1 MSTPADTTEEETAPA
16 NEAAPDTAAEAAP
29 ESAAEG
35 ADAAEPVERRQHE
48 RLSVYLRVRWE
59 GLFGC
64 HEGTVSDISAGG
76 CFILSE
82 SQSTLRELI
91 RLEIELHDGEWV
103 KVWGEVTNQF
113 PGVGFGVRYTEV
125 DDEDEGKFTFS
136 LGQTK
141 SLRAG
146 VGALKRVNALFL
158 GRGGEEVPPAR
169 VDRQD
174 YKAKLMLALHKVN
187 KSLLD
192 LPECRKKAALRL
204 SVQAYADLY
213 RVWAAFSQAPP
224 GNPKEM
230 VEAYKCL
237 KERYAAPAEVLEALR
252 RGDAAAAVVF
262 LRRKASISLAF
273 AS

>member
-1 MSTPADTTEEETAPA
+1 MSTTADTTAEETAVTTTP
-16 NEAAPDTAAEAAP
+16 EAPAEAA
-29 ESAAEG
+29 AGAEG
-35 ADAAEPVERRQHE
+35 EAAGPVERRQHE
-48 RLSVYLRVRWE
+48 RLNVYLRVRWE

-82 SQSTLRELI
+82 SQTTLRELI

-125 DDEDEGKFTFS
+125 DDEDEGKFTLS

-146 VGALKRVNALFL
+146 VQALKRVNQLFL
-158 GRGGEEVPPAR
+158 GPGGEEVPPGG

-187 KSLLD
+187 KSLLG

-237 KERYAAPAEVLEALR
+237 KERYGAPAEVLEGLR
-252 RGDAAAAVVF
+252 RGDASAAVVF